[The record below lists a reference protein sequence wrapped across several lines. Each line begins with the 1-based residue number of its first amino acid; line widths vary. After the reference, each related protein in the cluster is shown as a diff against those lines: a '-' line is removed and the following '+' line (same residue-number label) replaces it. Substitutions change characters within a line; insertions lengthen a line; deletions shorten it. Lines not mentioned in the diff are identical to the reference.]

1 LIDWQPVLARLEA
14 DPDIDTPAGRAV
26 LSRLLS
32 TGQQYE
38 AARQPD
44 VLYESTEHQQWSGLR
59 PSERLNRTEPQ
70 FYVSAYYARPFAARS
85 VELSETEESNAL
97 APAKEAIDF
106 WFPRD
111 QAIAMRIADYY
122 LAKGR
127 EEKRKQLKPGP
138 TAGGIQ
144 QSLLS
149 SVQAAEAWLAS

>member
-14 DPDIDTPAGRAV
+14 DPDIDTPVGRAV

-44 VLYESTEHQQWSGLR
+44 VLYESPEHQQWSVLR
-59 PSERLNRTEPQ
+59 PSERLNRREPQ
-70 FYVSAYYARPFAARS
+70 YYVSSYYARPFAARS
-85 VELSETEESNAL
+85 VELSETEVSNAL

-111 QAIAMRIADYY
+111 QAVAMRIWDGT
-122 LAKGR
+122 LAKAR
-127 EEKRKQLKPGP
+127 DEKRKHLPLGP

-144 QSLLS
+144 QALIT